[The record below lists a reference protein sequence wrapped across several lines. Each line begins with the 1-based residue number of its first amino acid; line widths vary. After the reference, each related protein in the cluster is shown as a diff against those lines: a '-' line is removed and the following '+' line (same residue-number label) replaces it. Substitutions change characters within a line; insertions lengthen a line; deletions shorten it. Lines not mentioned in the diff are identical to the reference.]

1 MRKRHTAAPIDVRE
15 SLSQPAALSAEST
28 RRRIALMTRRNRN
41 RLIDLGLTVLVL
53 LACVSSAAVTLA
65 THA

>member
-1 MRKRHTAAPIDVRE
+1 
-15 SLSQPAALSAEST
+15 
-28 RRRIALMTRRNRN
+28 MTRRNRN
-41 RLIDLGLTVLVL
+41 RLIDLGLTALVL